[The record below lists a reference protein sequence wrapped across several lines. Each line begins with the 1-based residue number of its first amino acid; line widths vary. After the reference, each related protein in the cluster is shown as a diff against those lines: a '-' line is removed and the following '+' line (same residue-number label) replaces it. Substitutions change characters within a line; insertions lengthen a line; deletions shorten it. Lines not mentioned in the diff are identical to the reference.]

1 MSVKLMMA
9 RQWIFNF
16 KWLQACGPHRR
27 RERRRRRIRRA
38 ADDST
43 CGWVDTRKQTTFAEE
58 EGEWVVAG
66 AGLGAVYPAL
76 SCSDIVES
84 TLSLTE
90 RENFETFLWPVRHT
104 RSSKTCPRP
113 TKSGWAPLSS
123 AACASLKVCNLHA
136 THVSTYVARISIV
149 PRNCQSPECCTRTST
164 RTQRRQQHRVQIS

>member
-1 MSVKLMMA
+1 MMA

-16 KWLQACGPHRR
+16 KWLQACGSHRR

-123 AACASLKVCNLHA
+123 AAWKYAIYTPHMCLLMWHA
-136 THVSTYVARISIV
+136 LALCPVTVSHQSAAHARAHA
-149 PRNCQSPECCTRTST
+149 RREDNNTECKS
-164 RTQRRQQHRVQIS
+164 HN

>member
-1 MSVKLMMA
+1 MTAYVDGLTRVSRL
-9 RQWIFNF
+9 R
-16 KWLQACGPHRR
+16 LQKA
-27 RERRRRRIRRA
+27 
-38 ADDST
+38 
-43 CGWVDTRKQTTFAEE
+43 E
-58 EGEWVVAG
+58 EGEVEWEVVG

-123 AACASLKVCNLHA
+123 AA
-136 THVSTYVARISIV
+136 
-149 PRNCQSPECCTRTST
+149 
-164 RTQRRQQHRVQIS
+164 

>member
-1 MSVKLMMA
+1 MTAHVDGLTRVSRL
-9 RQWIFNF
+9 R
-16 KWLQACGPHRR
+16 LQ
-27 RERRRRRIRRA
+27 
-38 ADDST
+38 
-43 CGWVDTRKQTTFAEE
+43 KAEE
-58 EGEWVVAG
+58 EEAEWVPWGVAG

-104 RSSKTCPRP
+104 RSSKTCPP
-113 TKSGWAPLSS
+113 TSHEKWVGRAFF
-123 AACASLKVCNLHA
+123 CCLKVCNLHA

-164 RTQRRQQHRVQIS
+164 RTQRRQQRRVQIS